1 MLRPY
6 MESKYK
12 GIQIYLACKDDSYY
26 LLQDE
31 PRCVKKSEYK
41 KDDFCYVRNIMTNL
55 NIHPILEILQESD
68 IEIPTLSCINENVSN
83 KIYLYTDGFIPTKSL
98 DQDQIKKIITKIES
112 YGKKCIVNEKH
123 DGISSIFSVENE
135 FLVSSAI
142 NGLNCTLIDN
152 GYSMNLYR
160 KLFAKINVISM
171 NW

>member
-1 MLRPY
+1 MTIPFEKYLKIKDKYCFSFFGNNNEYIILLKMLRPY

-112 YGKKCIVNEKH
+112 YG
-123 DGISSIFSVENE
+123 
-135 FLVSSAI
+135 
-142 NGLNCTLIDN
+142 
-152 GYSMNLYR
+152 
-160 KLFAKINVISM
+160 
-171 NW
+171 